1 MRIPSL
7 TFRSALLP
15 ASAATLILAGVV
27 TRVLAGPDAAHLVWG
42 IGLIVVGAPLIWRT
56 LRDARHGHFATDIIA
71 SLAVIAAVALGQPV
85 AGLIIVLMQSGGE
98 ALERYAEGRASAA
111 VRALEEAAPRLAHR
125 LSGERVEDIPVID
138 VVIGDILLVRPGDL
152 VPCDGVVTDGQ
163 SELDL
168 SRLTGEPMPVEATTG
183 TPVMSGAANG
193 SGVLRMRATARAAE
207 SQYARIVEL
216 VRSAQGSKAPL
227 QRTADRYAVW
237 FTPIT
242 LLVCAAVLFFTG
254 DWVRVL
260 AVLVV
265 ATPCPLILAMPVA
278 IVGGVNRAARRHII
292 IRNGGALERLA
303 AITTV
308 VFDKTGTITIGEPR
322 VQGIKVSDGFTEED
336 VLRNAAIVEQGAGH
350 LLARV
355 IVAEGERRFGHLPHA
370 IGTVEVPGQGVTG
383 EVAGRVV
390 RVGSRAFVVAH
401 GGATSAAL
409 AKFETSAATLRAYVV
424 IDNRLAGII
433 EYADEVRPAVPA
445 LLARLRSAGV
455 RHVMMLSGDHAP
467 SARAIGERVGIAEVH
482 GDLLASDKAAIIA
495 RMMRAHEVVMMV
507 GDGINDAPALSSADV
522 GVALAAHGGGISAE
536 AADVIILIDSL
547 DRVGDAVEIGHYT
560 MRIAKQSLIVGL
572 GLSAMAMVVA
582 AFGFIPPT
590 VGAVLQEG
598 IDVAVIVNALRTSR
612 S

>member
-1 MRIPSL
+1 M
-7 TFRSALLP
+7 
-15 ASAATLILAGVV
+15 
-27 TRVLAGPDAAHLVWG
+27 
-42 IGLIVVGAPLIWRT
+42 
-56 LRDARHGHFATDIIA
+56 
-71 SLAVIAAVALGQPV
+71 
-85 AGLIIVLMQSGGE
+85 
-98 ALERYAEGRASAA
+98 
-111 VRALEEAAPRLAHR
+111 
-125 LSGERVEDIPVID
+125 
-138 VVIGDILLVRPGDL
+138 
-152 VPCDGVVTDGQ
+152 
-163 SELDL
+163 
-168 SRLTGEPMPVEATTG
+168 
-183 TPVMSGAANG
+183 
-193 SGVLRMRATARAAE
+193 
-207 SQYARIVEL
+207 
-216 VRSAQGSKAPL
+216 
-227 QRTADRYAVW
+227 
-237 FTPIT
+237 
-242 LLVCAAVLFFTG
+242 
-254 DWVRVL
+254 
-260 AVLVV
+260 
-265 ATPCPLILAMPVA
+265 
-278 IVGGVNRAARRHII
+278 
-292 IRNGGALERLA
+292 
-303 AITTV
+303 
-308 VFDKTGTITIGEPR
+308 
-322 VQGIKVSDGFTEED
+322 
-336 VLRNAAIVEQGAGH
+336 
-350 LLARV
+350 
-355 IVAEGERRFGHLPHA
+355 
-370 IGTVEVPGQGVTG
+370 PGQGVTG

-572 GLSAMAMVVA
+572 GLSAAAMVVA